1 MPDEPARLSG
11 ELQRLIDRAAI
22 SDVVIAYATGVDTRN
37 WELYRSIFT
46 DPCTFDFSS
55 WNGRPAVSMP
65 ADDWVTGVRGTLSGF
80 DATQHISS
88 NHVIT
93 FERAEAAGDDR
104 ARCVSYMQAQHF
116 LADQPVTC
124 CTLGGY
130 YTNDLVHTDD
140 GWKITRCQLTVTWST
155 GDRGLFGI
163 ARARWAARE

>member
-1 MPDEPARLSG
+1 MSDELPRLSG

-22 SDVVIAYATGVDTRN
+22 SDVVIAYATGVDSRD
-37 WELYRSIFT
+37 WALYRSIFT

-65 ADDWVTGVRGTLSGF
+65 TEDWVAGVRGTLSGF

-93 FERAEAAGDDR
+93 FGSEPTGAER

-116 LADQPVTC
+116 LADQPVTH

-130 YTNDLVHTDD
+130 YTNDLVRTDN
-140 GWKITRCQLTVTWST
+140 GWKIEHCQLTVTWST
-155 GDRGLFGI
+155 GDRGLFDV
-163 ARARWAARE
+163 ARQRWSTRD